1 VGFGLREWATLG
13 LGRWASRSAGGLHE
27 KEKYGEGWAG

>member
-13 LGRWASRSAGGLHE
+13 RWASMSAGGLHE